1 MPTGLVARASTPLG
15 SIIAPMRVVIRNSQ
29 SLLGLL
35 SVTCSWLG
43 LTALASATTF
53 IAALSEMVQSVLTRL
68 IEKTASSA
76 VNGSPLLNLAFGA
89 RSKV

>member
-1 MPTGLVARASTPLG
+1 
-15 SIIAPMRVVIRNSQ
+15 MRVVIRNSQ
-29 SLLGLL
+29 SLLGVL

-43 LTALASATTF
+43 VTALASATTF

-76 VNGSPLLNLAFGA
+76 VNGSPLLNFAFVV
-89 RSKV
+89 RSNV

>member
-1 MPTGLVARASTPLG
+1 
-15 SIIAPMRVVIRNSQ
+15 MRVVIRNSQ

-35 SVTCSWLG
+35 NVTCSWLG
-43 LTALASATTF
+43 LTALASVTRF
-53 IAALSEMVQSVLTRL
+53 IAALSEMVQSDFTRL

-76 VNGSPLLNLAFGA
+76 VNGSPLLNFAFGA